1 MAYTVKRL
9 TDVEDAAAKGGFG
22 ETQEA
27 RFATGALDAT
37 NTGLAYHVLRPN
49 RRQAFGHRHNKAEE
63 INVVLSGS
71 GRVRLDDEVVDLET
85 MDAIRI
91 EPQVTRC
98 FEAGPDGLEW
108 LVFGPRHEGDGELV
122 RDFWND

>member
-1 MAYTVKRL
+1 MAYTVKKL

-22 ETQEA
+22 EMGEA

-71 GRVRLDDEVVDLET
+71 GRVGLTASVGVACAEAGTCTSDELIRRADGAMYRSKERRGVATLDDS
-85 MDAIRI
+85 A
-91 EPQVTRC
+91 P
-98 FEAGPDGLEW
+98 A
-108 LVFGPRHEGDGELV
+108 PRA
-122 RDFWND
+122 RRRS

>member
-1 MAYTVKRL
+1 MAYTIKKL
-9 TDVEDAAAKGGFG
+9 SDVEDAAAKGGFG
-22 ETQEA
+22 EMGEA
-27 RFATGALDAT
+27 HFATGALDART
-37 NTGLAYHVLRPN
+37 TGLAYHVLRPN
-49 RRQAFGHRHNKAEE
+49 RRQAFGHRHQEAEE

-71 GRVRLDDEVVDLET
+71 GRVRLDDEFVDLDT

-108 LVFGPRHEGDGELV
+108 LVFGPRHEGDSELV
-122 RDFWND
+122 QDFWTD